1 MSFVTSCPKRIEKV
15 NLEYKILY
23 MKKNK
28 LSWLNQW
35 DILNNKIS
43 KKLANN
49 LCNNERSANI
59 VAYGIN
65 VLINDIE
72 KGIILVTTFTTM
84 GLISM
89 FAKSFII
96 IAMLRMWMGG
106 SHRKTMLTC
115 ILQSYAEFMSVY
127 LISRIIDYTI
137 QMQIF
142 VTLIICLIDLL
153 YCPIILSKRGK
164 YKKRKLYLFK
174 CIALINILI
183 LSTICFYVGNNLKIL
198 ILSCEIIQIMD
209 VILAKITKLK
219 GERL

>member
-1 MSFVTSCPKRIEKV
+1 VSFVTSCPKRIEKV

-23 MKKNK
+23 MRKNK
-28 LSWLNQW
+28 LRWLNQW

-43 KKLANN
+43 KKIAAN
-49 LCNNERSANI
+49 LCDNERSANI

-72 KGIILVTTFTTM
+72 KGIILVTTFMTM

-89 FAKSFII
+89 FVKAFII

-115 ILQSYAEFMSVY
+115 VLQSYAEFMSVY

-137 QMQIF
+137 QIHI
-142 VTLIICLIDLL
+142 VVSLIICLIDLL
-153 YCPIILSKRGK
+153 YCPVILSKRGK
-164 YKKRKLYLFK
+164 YKKKKLYLFK
-174 CIALINILI
+174 CIALMNILI
-183 LSTICFYVGNNLKIL
+183 LSITCFYVGNNLKIL
-198 ILSCEIIQIMD
+198 ILSCEIIQIID
-209 VILAKITKLK
+209 VILAKITKPK
-219 GERL
+219 GEQL